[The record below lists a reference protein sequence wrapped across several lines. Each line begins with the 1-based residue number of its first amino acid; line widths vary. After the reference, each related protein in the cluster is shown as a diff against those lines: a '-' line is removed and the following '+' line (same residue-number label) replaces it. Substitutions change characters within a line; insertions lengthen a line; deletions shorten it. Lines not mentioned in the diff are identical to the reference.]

1 MPVLPENML
10 LHLKKLSTVHSNKGV
25 HFLTPAAFPGS
36 HCPMHSAARLA
47 GSIQGLSSLVIGT
60 QECAY
65 YSRLVLRDSYGKAG
79 ELHWMYVLD
88 ANEVVFGCREGLIQA
103 LAEMDQAD
111 AKAIL
116 LIVTCLPDLI
126 GEDIEAIIHELQPKL
141 AARLISISAPHFACN
156 GHPSGIW
163 RTLEAMVGIM
173 QQRTMIRHSANL
185 LGLHAASASEVPL
198 LTSLSYAGVKL
209 RCLGPDNTLDEFLSA
224 TDAAINIVLS
234 PYMLPLAKRMAND
247 FNTPFVSLHDTYGM
261 HDIDAAYARIGE
273 HLGLD
278 FGDAFT
284 EGRSALKKAEERAAA
299 KLRGLSFFATDLS
312 LDPIPL
318 SAYLSTQGMKPL
330 LLHIEEFYQE
340 DRQWA
345 QAMHTQ
351 GHDPLVCHRVN
362 NLAEAS
368 VFEILKPAF
377 SLGPVPPSLKPKISH
392 VDQLHKM
399 NGFFGY
405 ERTTW
410 LLDKMMQAL
419 STPASDLL
427 KEMI

>member
-1 MPVLPENML
+1 MPVLHDNRL
-10 LHLKKLSTVHSNKGV
+10 THLKKLSTVQSNKGV
-25 HFLTPAAFPGS
+25 HFLTPVAFPGS
-36 HCPMHSAARLA
+36 HCPMNAAARLA

-88 ANEVVFGCREGLIQA
+88 ANEVVFGCREGLSQA
-103 LAEMDQAD
+103 LAEMDQAG
-111 AKAIL
+111 AKALL

-126 GEDIEAIIHELQPKL
+126 GEDMEAMIHELQPKL

-156 GHPSGIW
+156 GHPSGVW
-163 RTLEAMVGIM
+163 RTLEAMAGIM
-173 QQRTMIRHSANL
+173 QQCTMIPHSANL
-185 LGLHAASASEVPL
+185 LGLHAASASEIPL
-198 LTSLSYAGVKL
+198 LNSLSTAGVKL
-209 RCLGPDNTLDEFLSA
+209 RGLGPDSMLDEFLSA
-224 TDAAINIVLS
+224 PDAAMNIVLS
-234 PYMLPLAKRMAND
+234 PYMAPLARRMAND
-247 FNTPFVSLHDTYGM
+247 FNTPFVSLHDTYGIK
-261 HDIDAAYARIGE
+261 DIDTAYTRIGE
-273 HLGLD
+273 LLGLD
-278 FGDAFT
+278 LGDAFT
-284 EGRSALKKAEERAAA
+284 KGRNALKKAEERADA
-299 KLRGLSFFATDLS
+299 KLRGLSFFATDIS

-345 QAMHTQ
+345 QAMQTQ

-362 NLAEAS
+362 NLAEISA
-368 VFEILKPAF
+368 FKILKPAF
-377 SLGPVPPSLKPKISH
+377 NLGPVPPSLKQMIPH
-392 VDQLHKM
+392 VGQLHKM
-399 NGFFGY
+399 NGTFGY

-410 LLDKMMQAL
+410 LLDKILQAL
-419 STPASDLL
+419 NTPASDVL

>member
-1 MPVLPENML
+1 MPVLHDNML
-10 LHLKKLSTVHSNKGV
+10 THLKKLSTLQSNKGV
-25 HFLTPAAFPGS
+25 HFLTPAAIPGS
-36 HCPMHSAARLA
+36 HCPMNAAARLA
-47 GSIQGLSSLVIGT
+47 GSVQGLSSLIIGT

-88 ANEVVFGCREGLIQA
+88 ANEVVFGCREGLSQA
-103 LAEMDQAD
+103 LAEMDQAGV
-111 AKAIL
+111 KAIL

-126 GEDIEAIIHELQPKL
+126 GEDMEAIIHELQPKL
-141 AARLISISAPHFACN
+141 AARLIFISAPHFACN

-163 RTLEAMVGIM
+163 RTLEAMAGIM
-173 QQRTMIRHSANL
+173 QQCTIIPHSVNL
-185 LGLHAASASEVPL
+185 LGLHAASASEIPL
-198 LTSLSYAGVKL
+198 LTSLSAAGVKL
-209 RCLGPDNTLDEFLSA
+209 RGLGPDSTLDEFLSA
-224 TDAAINIVLS
+224 PDAAINIVLS
-234 PYMLPLAKRMAND
+234 PYMAPLAKRMDND
-247 FNTPFVSLHDTYGM
+247 FSTPFVYLHDKYGIR
-261 HDIDAAYARIGE
+261 DIDIAYARIGE
-273 HLGLD
+273 RLGLD
-278 FGDAFT
+278 FGNAFT
-284 EGRSALKKAEERAAA
+284 EGRNALKKAEERVA
-299 KLRGLSFFATDLS
+299 KKLNELSFFATDIT

-345 QAMHTQ
+345 QALYTQ

-362 NLAEAS
+362 NLAEVS
-368 VFEILKPAF
+368 VFKMLKPAF
-377 SLGPVPPSLKPKISH
+377 NLGPVPPSLKQKIPH

-399 NGFFGY
+399 NGTFGY

-410 LLDKMMQAL
+410 LLDKIMQAL